1 MLLVRAIVGHQCE
14 ALSPLGDLHKS
25 PPNLFLSYII
35 ESHISLAWELDWCN
49 C

>member
-25 PPNLFLSYII
+25 PKPVFELHYREPYLSG
-35 ESHISLAWELDWCN
+35 LGT
-49 C
+49 

>member
-25 PPNLFLSYII
+25 PLKPVFELHNREPYLSG
-35 ESHISLAWELDWCN
+35 LGT
-49 C
+49 